1 MSNSSY
7 QIVAALTGDMSIAS
21 ATNLT
26 ASEQPQDIYTILLD
40 KLKDKLQTKLNNDPS
55 TAASVKGSQI
65 RAILDSNKLTRAV
78 FKKVL
83 MTLPYG
89 ITPYGIKKHLKAQD
103 IPYVN
108 TLYEVL
114 GEAIETDIKAFMTI
128 QTYLRTIVTI
138 IYGIDATIEWVNK
151 SSFKLKPLYHET
163 ADVRVKIGSMRL
175 KYRVVQDAVDLTRT
189 LSTITANVAHSL
201 DATILHLTIQNSC
214 VDPLNTVHDSYQ
226 TTVDNCETV
235 IALVK
240 RSFSEVFKN
249 QEILHTIRN
258 EACAIL
264 KKHGHDPEQ
273 PLKLRIGKEEHV
285 FILPPVPKL
294 GD

>member
-7 QIVAALTGDMSIAS
+7 QIVAALTGDMAIAS

-26 ASEQPQDIYTILLD
+26 YSEQPQDIYSILLD
-40 KLKDKLQTKLNNDPS
+40 KLKDKLQTKLNNELTTNS
-55 TAASVKGSQI
+55 SVKASHI
-65 RAILDSNKLTRAV
+65 RAILASNKLTRAV

-89 ITPYGIKKHLKAQD
+89 ITPYGIKKHLKAHD

-114 GEAIETDIKAFMTI
+114 GEAIESDIKAFTTV

-163 ADVRVKIGSMRL
+163 TDVRVKIGSMRL

-201 DATILHLTIQNSC
+201 DATILHLTVQNSC
-214 VDPLNTVHDSYQ
+214 VVPLNTVHDSYQ
-226 TTVDNCETV
+226 TTVSNCETV
-235 IALVK
+235 VALVK
-240 RSFSEVFKN
+240 TSFADVFNK

-258 EACAIL
+258 EACVIL

-273 PLKLRIGKEEHV
+273 PIKLRIGKEDLV
-285 FILPPVPKL
+285 FLLPPVPKL